1 MRQVLF
7 VLIATSFHSVAADA
21 GALADVE
28 IYDRTAQRLL
38 AISEHEGR
46 LYVVGE
52 PRHRYEMRVRSRTG
66 VRLLAVASVDGVNV
80 VNGKTAAPHQS
91 GYVLEPW
98 GGASIEGWRKN
109 LDEVATFYFTR
120 LPDSYAARTG
130 RPENVGV
137 IGVAI
142 YPERRPCCREWLD
155 KSVPEAA
162 GSADAPP
169 AGAGQELERGGD
181 SRLGTG
187 HGHREASP
195 AQYVDFRRASAT
207 PDETIVIYYD
217 SRKNLIAQGVF
228 GETRHYARRPAPFPG
243 EFAPDPDPV
252 VP

>member
-7 VLIATSFHSVAADA
+7 GLIAASFHSVAADA

-38 AISEHEGR
+38 EISEHEGR

-98 GGASIEGWRKN
+98 GGVSIEGWRKN

-120 LPDSYAARTG
+120 LPDS
-130 RPENVGV
+130 
-137 IGVAI
+137 
-142 YPERRPCCREWLD
+142 
-155 KSVPEAA
+155 
-162 GSADAPP
+162 
-169 AGAGQELERGGD
+169 
-181 SRLGTG
+181 
-187 HGHREASP
+187 
-195 AQYVDFRRASAT
+195 
-207 PDETIVIYYD
+207 
-217 SRKNLIAQGVF
+217 
-228 GETRHYARRPAPFPG
+228 
-243 EFAPDPDPV
+243 
-252 VP
+252 